1 MAKKKK
7 IYKVGID
14 SETYAISLVESPA
27 IEETLVALEE
37 QKPIKI
43 QLADEEKYMV
53 YSAVL
58 VPDKPIYRRNEDGD
72 EFYIEFTKESIE
84 KMAQEY
90 LMNYRQNEIT
100 LDHATMAN
108 DITLVESWIKTDM
121 YKDKSVAIG
130 LSEDLPIGTWIAG
143 LKVNQIDAWNRIKN
157 GELRGFSV
165 ESMIS
170 LEEFSKQEQ
179 NTNNMS
185 IETNDNMFW
194 DKMKNILSEVFTSLS
209 MSKKDE
215 ADIESSETYK
225 ITPESAAKELEAI
238 LSKDSDD
245 KSYPLSAMTDPLNIE
260 LANQSG
266 FTSVEAYLDEVYAI
280 KTDGYTSGTSAQAN
294 FEENALPTEPTVEP
308 NTITVQV
315 QPLTEEEK
323 STIEEGI
330 KSGATEAPKVEEK
343 PQENNAHLEELIN
356 SLKEE
361 INALKEMNNGLNDKV
376 KELSKEPST
385 KPVNTNAKP
394 SGASTY
400 SAWREQMRSMIG

>member
-1 MAKKKK
+1 MAKKIKK
-7 IYKVGID
+7 YKVGID

-37 QKPIKI
+37 QKPIKV

-58 VPDKPIYRRNEDGD
+58 VPDKPIYRRNDDGD

-100 LDHATMAN
+100 LDHETMAN

-179 NTNNMS
+179 NTNNMN
-185 IETNDNMFW
+185 IETNDMFW
-194 DKMKNILSEVFTSLS
+194 DKLKNILKDTF
-209 MSKKDE
+209 SKKVE
-215 ADIESSETYK
+215 EPTIE
-225 ITPESAAKELEAI
+225 
-238 LSKDSDD
+238 
-245 KSYPLSAMTDPLNIE
+245 E
-260 LANQSG
+260 LAANSG
-266 FTSVEAYLDEVYAI
+266 FTNVEEYQKEVEAV
-280 KTDGYTSGTSAQAN
+280 KTEL
-294 FEENALPTEPTVEP
+294 EEQNAEEPAVEPTVEP
-308 NTITVQV
+308 TV
-315 QPLTEEEK
+315 EEPK
-323 STIEEGI
+323 PSEEP
-330 KSGATEAPKVEEK
+330 KVDEPVVEEPKVEDK
-343 PQENNAHLEELIN
+343 PKEDNTKHLEELIG

-361 INALKEMNNGLNDKV
+361 INALKEMNSGLNDKV
-376 KELSKEPST
+376 KELSKEPSA

-394 SGASTY
+394 SAADTY

>member
-1 MAKKKK
+1 MAKKIKK
-7 IYKVGID
+7 YKVGID

-58 VPDKPIYRRNEDGD
+58 VPEKPIFRRNEDGD

-100 LDHATMAN
+100 LDHETMAN

-179 NTNNMS
+179 NTNNMN
-185 IETNDNMFW
+185 IETNDMFW
-194 DKMKNILSEVFTSLS
+194 DKLKNILKDTF
-209 MSKKDE
+209 SKKVEEPTID
-215 ADIESSETYK
+215 
-225 ITPESAAKELEAI
+225 
-238 LSKDSDD
+238 
-245 KSYPLSAMTDPLNIE
+245 E
-260 LANQSG
+260 LAANSG
-266 FTSVEAYLDEVYAI
+266 FTNVDDYQKEVEAVKSEL
-280 KTDGYTSGTSAQAN
+280 
-294 FEENALPTEPTVEP
+294 EEQNAEEPAVEPTVEP
-308 NTITVQV
+308 TV
-315 QPLTEEEK
+315 EEPK
-323 STIEEGI
+323 PAEEP
-330 KSGATEAPKVEEK
+330 KVEEPVVEEPKVEEK
-343 PQENNAHLEELIN
+343 PKEDNTKHLEELIG

-361 INALKEMNNGLNDKV
+361 INALKEMNSGLSDKV
-376 KELSKEPST
+376 KELSKEPSA

-394 SGASTY
+394 SAADTY

>member
-1 MAKKKK
+1 MTKKKK

-37 QKPIKI
+37 QKPIKV

-58 VPDKPIYRRNEDGD
+58 VPDRPIYRRNEDGD

-100 LDHATMAN
+100 LDHETMAN

-179 NTNNMS
+179 NTNNMN
-185 IETNDNMFW
+185 IETNDMFW
-194 DKMKNILSEVFTSLS
+194 DKLKNILKDTF
-209 MSKKDE
+209 SKKVE
-215 ADIESSETYK
+215 EPTIE
-225 ITPESAAKELEAI
+225 
-238 LSKDSDD
+238 
-245 KSYPLSAMTDPLNIE
+245 E
-260 LANQSG
+260 LASNSG
-266 FTSVEAYLDEVYAI
+266 FTNVEDYQKEVEAVKAELEEQN
-280 KTDGYTSGTSAQAN
+280 AQ
-294 FEENALPTEPTVEP
+294 EPTVEP
-308 NTITVQV
+308 IVEPTVEE
-315 QPLTEEEK
+315 PKPEEEPK
-323 STIEEGI
+323 VDEPVVEE
-330 KSGATEAPKVEEK
+330 PKVEEK
-343 PQENNAHLEELIN
+343 PKEDNTKHLEELIG

-361 INALKEMNNGLNDKV
+361 INALKEMNSGLNDKV
-376 KELSKEPST
+376 KELSKEPSA

-394 SGASTY
+394 SAADTY

>member
-7 IYKVGID
+7 IYKVGIE

-37 QKPIKI
+37 QKPIKV

-84 KMAQEY
+84 KMSQEY

-157 GELRGFSV
+157 GELKGFSV

-179 NTNNMS
+179 NDNNMD
-185 IETNDNMFW
+185 ITKTDEMGFW
-194 DKMKNILSEVFTSLS
+194 NRMREILNEVFSN
-209 MSKKDE
+209 KKEDGVE
-215 ADIESSETYK
+215 PVDMED
-225 ITPESAAKELEAI
+225 LEAQE
-238 LSKDSDD
+238 
-245 KSYPLSAMTDPLNIE
+245 PQTEP
-260 LANQSG
+260 
-266 FTSVEAYLDEVYAI
+266 TVE
-280 KTDGYTSGTSAQAN
+280 
-294 FEENALPTEPTVEP
+294 PTEPTVE
-308 NTITVQV
+308 
-315 QPLTEEEK
+315 
-323 STIEEGI
+323 
-330 KSGATEAPKVEEK
+330 
-343 PQENNAHLEELIN
+343 
-356 SLKEE
+356 
-361 INALKEMNNGLNDKV
+361 
-376 KELSKEPST
+376 EPT
-385 KPVNTNAKP
+385 
-394 SGASTY
+394 
-400 SAWREQMRSMIG
+400 Q

>member
-37 QKPIKI
+37 QKPIKV

-58 VPDKPIYRRNEDGD
+58 VPDKPIFRRNDDGD

-100 LDHATMAN
+100 LDHETMAN

-179 NTNNMS
+179 NTNNMN
-185 IETNDNMFW
+185 IETNDMFW
-194 DKMKNILSEVFTSLS
+194 DKLKNILKDTF
-209 MSKKDE
+209 SKK
-215 ADIESSETYK
+215 
-225 ITPESAAKELEAI
+225 
-238 LSKDSDD
+238 
-245 KSYPLSAMTDPLNIE
+245 
-260 LANQSG
+260 
-266 FTSVEAYLDEVYAI
+266 VE
-280 KTDGYTSGTSAQAN
+280 
-294 FEENALPTEPTVEP
+294 EPTVEELAANSGFTNVEDYQKEVEAVKAELEEHNSQEP
-308 NTITVQV
+308 TV
-315 QPLTEEEK
+315 EE
-323 STIEEGI
+323 
-330 KSGATEAPKVEEK
+330 PKVEKNPKEDNTK
-343 PQENNAHLEELIN
+343 HLEELIG

-361 INALKEMNNGLNDKV
+361 INALKEMNSGLNDKV
-376 KELSKEPST
+376 KELSKEPSA

-394 SGASTY
+394 SAADTY

>member
-37 QKPIKI
+37 QKPIKV

-58 VPDKPIYRRNEDGD
+58 VPDKPIYRRNDDGD

-100 LDHATMAN
+100 LDHETMAN

-179 NTNNMS
+179 NTNNMN
-185 IETNDNMFW
+185 IETNDMFW
-194 DKMKNILSEVFTSLS
+194 DKLKNILKDTF
-209 MSKKDE
+209 SKKVE
-215 ADIESSETYK
+215 EPTVE
-225 ITPESAAKELEAI
+225 
-238 LSKDSDD
+238 
-245 KSYPLSAMTDPLNIE
+245 E
-260 LANQSG
+260 LAANSG
-266 FTSVEAYLDEVYAI
+266 FTNVEDYQKEVEAVKAEL
-280 KTDGYTSGTSAQAN
+280 
-294 FEENALPTEPTVEP
+294 EEQNAEEPAVEPTVEP
-308 NTITVQV
+308 TV
-315 QPLTEEEK
+315 EEPK
-323 STIEEGI
+323 PAEE
-330 KSGATEAPKVEEK
+330 PKVEEK
-343 PQENNAHLEELIN
+343 PKDDNTKHLEELIG

-361 INALKEMNNGLNDKV
+361 INALKEMNSGLSDKV
-376 KELSKEPST
+376 KELSKEPSA

-394 SGASTY
+394 SAADTY

>member
-1 MAKKKK
+1 MAKKIKK
-7 IYKVGID
+7 YKVGID

-58 VPDKPIYRRNEDGD
+58 VPEKPIFRRNEDGD

-100 LDHATMAN
+100 LDHETMAN

-179 NTNNMS
+179 NTNNMN
-185 IETNDNMFW
+185 IETNDMFW
-194 DKMKNILSEVFTSLS
+194 DKLKNILKDTF
-209 MSKKDE
+209 SKKVEEPTID
-215 ADIESSETYK
+215 
-225 ITPESAAKELEAI
+225 
-238 LSKDSDD
+238 
-245 KSYPLSAMTDPLNIE
+245 E
-260 LANQSG
+260 LAANSG
-266 FTSVEAYLDEVYAI
+266 FTNVDDYQKEVEAVKAEL
-280 KTDGYTSGTSAQAN
+280 
-294 FEENALPTEPTVEP
+294 EEQNAEEPAVKPTVEPTVEEP
-308 NTITVQV
+308 K
-315 QPLTEEEK
+315 PAEEPK
-323 STIEEGI
+323 VEEPVV
-330 KSGATEAPKVEEK
+330 EEPKVEEK
-343 PQENNAHLEELIN
+343 PKEDNTKHLEELIG

-361 INALKEMNNGLNDKV
+361 INALKEMNSGLSDKV
-376 KELSKEPST
+376 KELSKEPSA

-394 SGASTY
+394 SAADTY
-400 SAWREQMRSMIG
+400 IAWREQMRSMIG